1 MSKKIK
7 ETQLRRPPVITIM
20 GHVDHGKTSILDAI
34 KGSDVVAKEAGG
46 ITQNIT
52 AFDVDFKGRHL
63 TFIDTPGHELFSNM
77 RKSGVLM
84 TDLVLL
90 IIAVDDGLMPQ
101 TKEVIE
107 IIKENNLKTIVV
119 FNKIDLPSSNITKI
133 KSDLAREGILL
144 EGYGGDVP
152 FQEVSA
158 KSKVGIDDLI
168 DLILLQYDLL
178 EEIYTPENPNSLVV
192 LESYKDAHVGN
203 ISLCLVQ
210 NGELN
215 VGEYIYSLQ
224 KGELGRIRSLKN
236 DKMVNIKQANESAP
250 IYLSGQNDFL
260 SVGDIIIFSKS
271 KLDIKPEETTLIEQ
285 IDEFSEEDLFKEE
298 ESEVKKLSIIVKSD
312 TIGSLEAI
320 VSALESIELNNIEI
334 DIFRKDLGDISEEDL
349 NIAKDTHSIIIGFN
363 IKANPRIKK
372 IAQTMHIVVMI
383 YDILYR
389 LVEDVKDAA
398 ESLIPPEY
406 IEIDNG
412 RAEIKQVITLSNKS
426 TVLGSLVFEGK
437 ILNSSKCKILRKGEV
452 IFEGKITS
460 LKHLKD
466 EVKEVAAGTE
476 CGIIVSHSS
485 DVMEGDI
492 IVSYIVDKV

>member
-1 MSKKIK
+1 MSKKIEEK
-7 ETQLRRPPVITIM
+7 QLRRPPVVTIM

-34 KGSDVVAKEAGG
+34 KGSDVVTKEAGG

-52 AFDVDFKGRHL
+52 AFDVNFKGRHI

-119 FNKIDLPSSNITKI
+119 FNKIDLPSNNINKI

-144 EGYGGDVP
+144 EGYGGSIP

-158 KSKVGIDDLI
+158 RSQVGIHDLLDLI
-168 DLILLQYDLL
+168 FLQYDLL
-178 EEIYTPENPNSLVV
+178 EDIYTPDNLNSLVV
-192 LESYKDAHVGN
+192 LESYKDAHIGN

-215 VGEYIYSLQ
+215 VGEYIYSLK

-236 DKMVNIKQANESAP
+236 DKMVSIKQANESAP
-250 IYLSGQNDFL
+250 IYLSGQKEFL
-260 SVGDIIIFSKS
+260 SVGDTIIFSHS
-271 KLDIKPEETTLIEQ
+271 KLDIKSQETTLIKQ
-285 IDEFSEEDLFKEE
+285 VDDFSEEDLFSN
-298 ESEVKKLSIIVKSD
+298 ESDVKKLSIILKSD
-312 TIGSLEAI
+312 TVGSMGAI
-320 VSALESIELNNIEI
+320 VSALEGIELNNIKI
-334 DIFRKDLGDISEEDL
+334 DIFRKDLGDVSEEDL
-349 NIAKDTHSIIIGFN
+349 NTAKDTHSIIIGFN
-363 IKANPRIKK
+363 IKINSRIKK
-372 IAQTMHIVVMI
+372 IAQSMHIVVMI
-383 YDILYR
+383 YDIMYR
-389 LVEDVKDAA
+389 LVDDVKDAA

-412 RAEIKQVITLSNKS
+412 RAEIKQIITLSNKS

-452 IFEGKITS
+452 IFEGKIIS

-466 EVKEVAAGTE
+466 EVKEVATGTE

-485 DVMEGDI
+485 DAMEGDI
-492 IVSYIVDKV
+492 IISYIVDKV

>member
-1 MSKKIK
+1 MSKKVK
-7 ETQLRRPPVITIM
+7 EIQLRRPPVITIM

-52 AFDVDFKGRHL
+52 AFDINFKGRHL
-63 TFIDTPGHELFSNM
+63 TLIDTPGHELFSNM

-90 IIAVDDGLMPQ
+90 IIAVDDGIMPQ
-101 TKEVIE
+101 TREVIQ
-107 IIKENNLKTIVV
+107 IIKDNNLKTIVV
-119 FNKIDLPSSNITKI
+119 FNKIDLPSNNITKI

-144 EGYGGDVP
+144 EGYGGDIP

-158 KSKVGIDDLI
+158 RSKIGIDDLI
-168 DLILLQYDLL
+168 DLIFLQYDLL
-178 EEIYTPENPNSLVV
+178 EDIYTPENTNSLVV

-203 ISLCLVQ
+203 ISLCIVQ
-210 NGELN
+210 NGEVN

-224 KGELGRIRSLKN
+224 KGELGKIRSLKN
-236 DKMVNIKQANESAP
+236 DKMESIKEATESAP
-250 IYLSGQNDFL
+250 IYLSGQKDFL
-260 SVGDIIIFSKS
+260 NVGDTIIFSKS
-271 KLDIKPEETTLIEQ
+271 KLNIEPQQTNLIEQ
-285 IDEFSEEDLFKEE
+285 IDEFNEEDLFAEK
-298 ESEVKKLSIIVKSD
+298 SEVKKLSIILKSD
-312 TIGSLEAI
+312 TVGSLEAI
-320 VSALESIELNNIEI
+320 VSALESIELNNINI
-334 DIFRKDLGDISEEDL
+334 DIFKKDLGDISEEDL
-349 NIAKDTHSIIIGFN
+349 NTAKDTHSIIIGFN
-363 IKANPRIKK
+363 IKASPRIKK
-372 IAQTMHIVVMI
+372 IAQSMHIVLMI

-426 TVLGSLVFEGK
+426 IVLGSLVFEGK
-437 ILNSSKCKILRKGEV
+437 ILNSSKCKILRKDEV

-460 LKHLKD
+460 LKHLKN
-466 EVKEVAAGTE
+466 EVKEVATGTE
-476 CGIIVSHSS
+476 CGIIVSHSI
-485 DVMEGDI
+485 DAMEGDI